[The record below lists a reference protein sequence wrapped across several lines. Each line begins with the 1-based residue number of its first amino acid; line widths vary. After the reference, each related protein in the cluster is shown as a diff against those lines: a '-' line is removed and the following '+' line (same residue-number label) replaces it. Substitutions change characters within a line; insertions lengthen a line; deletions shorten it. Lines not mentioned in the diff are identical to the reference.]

1 MAEEIQGHHEAQQP
15 PLLMIADDFLEY
27 GEWIYRITIMG
38 REPIRVNPAKFGGTV
53 VMQDQQDNGLPLA
66 LTLSE
71 SQRPKAI
78 LPLRKLVIN
87 QG

>member
-1 MAEEIQGHHEAQQP
+1 
-15 PLLMIADDFLEY
+15 
-27 GEWIYRITIMG
+27 MG

-66 LTLSE
+66 LTLTD